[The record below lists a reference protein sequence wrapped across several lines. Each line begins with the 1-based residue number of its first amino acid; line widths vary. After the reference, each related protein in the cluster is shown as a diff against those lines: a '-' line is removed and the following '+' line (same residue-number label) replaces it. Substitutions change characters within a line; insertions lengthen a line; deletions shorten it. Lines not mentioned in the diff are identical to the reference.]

1 MLTQQGYTP
10 DDILPEGKKVNLRRN
25 SNISTG
31 GDSIDVTETM
41 DSSYQEL
48 AAAIAWGPGLVGLT
62 SLFQMKPNLLAK
74 KTLIAPASS
83 STLTLLC
90 ICTPTVLKDLD
101 RLSLQKS

>member
-41 DSSYQEL
+41 DSSYQEF
-48 AAAIAWGPGLVGLT
+48 AAAMATSMGAWACGVDLIIPDKTQPASKGKT
-62 SLFQMKPNLLAK
+62 SLHLYRAQLQSLYVYAH
-74 KTLIAPASS
+74 
-83 STLTLLC
+83 LLC
-90 ICTPTVLKDLD
+90 
-101 RLSLQKS
+101 